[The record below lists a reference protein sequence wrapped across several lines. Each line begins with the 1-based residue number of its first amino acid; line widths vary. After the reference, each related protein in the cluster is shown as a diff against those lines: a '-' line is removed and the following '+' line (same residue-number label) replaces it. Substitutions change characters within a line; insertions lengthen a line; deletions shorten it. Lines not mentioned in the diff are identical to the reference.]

1 MCNYPAIKAII
12 KIKSAISKAS
22 ALPRDRTSI
31 VMSIL
36 DPTTEQQIV
45 ERVLKARAERP
56 QFIARMKVRQQQG
69 IEIARQCA
77 KLLKQQFGVSRVV
90 LFGSMLDVESIFE
103 DSDID
108 LAVWGLPSDL
118 YWQAGCA
125 LDNII
130 LENGYNFFPINLV
143 DVNDA

>member
-1 MCNYPAIKAII
+1 M
-12 KIKSAISKAS
+12 
-22 ALPRDRTSI
+22 

-56 QFIARMKVRQQQG
+56 QFLAQMKVRQQQG
-69 IEIARQCA
+69 WKIARQCA
-77 KLLKQQFGVSRVV
+77 LVLKEQFSVNKVV

-108 LAVWGLPSDL
+108 IAVWGLSSDL
-118 YWQAGCA
+118 YWKAGCA
-125 LDNII
+125 IDNIVWKSGYDFPPIDLIDINDTQPHI
-130 LENGYNFFPINLV
+130 LQAIERTGVEL
-143 DVNDA
+143 

>member
-1 MCNYPAIKAII
+1 
-12 KIKSAISKAS
+12 
-22 ALPRDRTSI
+22 
-31 VMSIL
+31 MSIL
-36 DPTTEQQIV
+36 DSKTEQQIV

-56 QFIARMKVRQQQG
+56 QFLARMKVRQQQG

-77 KLLKQQFGVSRVV
+77 QVLKEQFGVSKVL
-90 LFGSMLDVESIFE
+90 LFGSMLNIESIFE

-108 LAVWGLPSDL
+108 LAVWGLPSNL

-130 LENGYNFFPINLV
+130 WESGYDFPPVDLV
-143 DVNDA
+143 DINDAKLHIIEAIEQEGVEL

>member
-1 MCNYPAIKAII
+1 M
-12 KIKSAISKAS
+12 
-22 ALPRDRTSI
+22 

-36 DPTTEQQIV
+36 DSTTEQQIV

-56 QFIARMKVRQQQG
+56 QFLARMKVRQQQG
-69 IEIARQCA
+69 WEIARQCA
-77 KLLKQQFGVSRVV
+77 LVLKEQFGVSKVL

-118 YWQAGCA
+118 YWKAGCA
-125 LDNII
+125 IDNIVWTS
-130 LENGYNFFPINLV
+130 GYDFPPIDLV
-143 DVNDA
+143 DVNDAKPHILQAIRLKGVEL

>member
-1 MCNYPAIKAII
+1 
-12 KIKSAISKAS
+12 
-22 ALPRDRTSI
+22 
-31 VMSIL
+31 MSIL

-56 QFIARMKVRQQQG
+56 KFLARMKVKQQQG
-69 IEIARQCA
+69 MEIARQCA
-77 KLLKQQFGVSRVV
+77 KVLKEQFGVSKVM

-108 LAVWGLPSDL
+108 LAVWGLPSNL

-125 LDNII
+125 LDKII
-130 LENGYNFFPINLV
+130 WESGYDFSPIDLI
-143 DVNDA
+143 DINDAKPHIVEAIAMEGIEL

>member
-1 MCNYPAIKAII
+1 
-12 KIKSAISKAS
+12 
-22 ALPRDRTSI
+22 
-31 VMSIL
+31 MSIL

-56 QFIARMKVRQQQG
+56 QFLARMKVRQQQG

-77 KLLKQQFGVSRVV
+77 FVLKQQFGISKVV

-108 LAVWGLPSDL
+108 LAVWGLSSDL
-118 YWQAGCA
+118 YWKAGCA

-130 LENGYNFFPINLV
+130 WKSGFDFPSIDLV
-143 DVNDA
+143 DVNDAKPHIIEAIEREGVEL

>member
-1 MCNYPAIKAII
+1 M
-12 KIKSAISKAS
+12 
-22 ALPRDRTSI
+22 

-56 QFIARMKVRQQQG
+56 QFLAQMKVRQQQG
-69 IEIARQCA
+69 WKIARQCA
-77 KLLKQQFGVSRVV
+77 LVLKEQFSVNKVV

-108 LAVWGLPSDL
+108 IAVWGLSSEL
-118 YWQAGCA
+118 YWKAGCA
-125 LDNII
+125 IDNIVWKS
-130 LENGYNFFPINLV
+130 GYDFPPIDFV
-143 DVNDA
+143 DVNEAQPHILQAIELKGVEL